1 MWRAHDFL
9 PEKRAETDYKYD
21 YRYSVLT
28 LVFARLMKEGQ
39 LRIEDLKGLEEDKI
53 ARIRELA
60 KM

>member
-1 MWRAHDFL
+1 
-9 PEKRAETDYKYD
+9 
-21 YRYSVLT
+21 VLT